1 MPTHSG
7 YSRPPSDLLVDPC
20 GRIID
25 YLRVSIT
32 DLCDLR
38 CVYCRPPQGLK
49 LMSHDEILRYE
60 EILAFIEVAR
70 DMGVRKIRVTGGEP
84 LVRRGVLEFLSR
96 LTAMEGIE
104 DIGLTTNGVRL
115 AGMARALREAGLK
128 RLNVSVDSLRRETF
142 RAITGGDHLPAVLA
156 GIEAAFAEGFH
167 PVKINVV
174 LLRQFNEEDV
184 PAFARLTLEKP
195 VDVRFIERMPF
206 GGEAVPFPPKP
217 FSAREVLGIVEKQVG
232 PLMPV
237 PRDPLDGPATMFTL
251 AGAKGRI
258 GIIDPISGHFCGT
271 CNRLRLTAAGRLRP
285 CLLGDSEIDV
295 RSALRRGASW
305 QELADIIR
313 LAVLSKPG
321 GRGATHTKMADSMN
335 RIGG

>member
-1 MPTHSG
+1 MSSPEGHSG
-7 YSRPPSDLLVDPC
+7 APSNLLIDPC
-20 GRIID
+20 GRKID

-38 CVYCRPPQGLK
+38 CVYCRPPEGLK
-49 LMSHDEILRYE
+49 LISHDEILRYE

-70 DMGVRKIRVTGGEP
+70 DMGIRKIRVTGGEP

-96 LTAMEGIE
+96 LTAIEGIE

-115 AGMARALREAGLK
+115 AGMAQALREAGLK
-128 RLNVSVDSLRRETF
+128 RLNISLDSLRCAAF
-142 RAITGGDHLPAVLA
+142 KAITGGDHLPAVLA
-156 GIEAAFAEGFH
+156 GIEAALTEGFH

-206 GGEAVPFPPKP
+206 GGEAVPLPPRP
-217 FSAREVLGIVEKQVG
+217 FSAREAMEIVEKHVG
-232 PLMPV
+232 PLAPV
-237 PRDPLDGPATMFTL
+237 PRDELDGPATMFTL
-251 AGAKGRI
+251 DGAKGRI

-295 RSALRRGASW
+295 RSALRRGASR
-305 QELADIIR
+305 EEVADIVR

-321 GRGATHTKMADSMN
+321 GRGSTHTRMAESMN